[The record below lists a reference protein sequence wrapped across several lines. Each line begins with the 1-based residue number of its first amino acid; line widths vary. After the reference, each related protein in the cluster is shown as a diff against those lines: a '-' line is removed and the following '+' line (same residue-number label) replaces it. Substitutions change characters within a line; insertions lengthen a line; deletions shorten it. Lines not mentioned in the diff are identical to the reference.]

1 MKKFSA
7 IVATAA
13 LVLSLT
19 ACGGASDAGTPATD
33 ASNTGVDAAAD
44 NTADAGDATVNTD
57 TTDDG
62 AQNVDADVDMEGV
75 MTYAEYAAAELDS
88 EVVVETYVQ
97 AKQSW
102 WENKAT
108 IYTQDAD
115 GGYFIYELPCTED
128 EYNKLVPGTKIKV
141 TGYKSEWSGE
151 VEIVDATYEIESG
164 DTYVAKAQ
172 DVTGLLGKDELVVD
186 DELAELQFLA
196 YLSSLQYWL
205 LGNATEV
212 TVLEGY
218 VIYGNGILKT
228 VEHDAIL

>member
-1 MKKFSA
+1 MKKTLA
-7 IVATAA
+7 VVLTMVVALSTAA
-13 LVLSLT
+13 
-19 ACGGASDAGTPATD
+19 CGASGSGKSAK
-33 ASNTGVDAAAD
+33 S
-44 NTADAGDATVNTD
+44 
-57 TTDDG
+57 
-62 AQNVDADVDMEGV
+62 EGV

-186 DELAELQFLA
+186 DELAELQFLT
-196 YLSSLQYWL
+196 YLTSLQDWL

-218 VIYGNGILKT
+218 VIYGNGIFKT
-228 VEHDAIL
+228 IEHDAILRLLTGNVLHVDILHHRYEAAL

>member
-1 MKKFSA
+1 MKKTLA
-7 IVATAA
+7 VVLTMVVALSTAA
-13 LVLSLT
+13 
-19 ACGGASDAGTPATD
+19 CGASGSGKSAK
-33 ASNTGVDAAAD
+33 S
-44 NTADAGDATVNTD
+44 
-57 TTDDG
+57 
-62 AQNVDADVDMEGV
+62 EGV

-172 DVTGLLGKDELVVD
+172 DVTGLLGKDELVERLIDAINNGNQAPALKYVD
-186 DELAELQFLA
+186 DLAAKVGE
-196 YLSSLQYWL
+196 
-205 LGNATEV
+205 TD
-212 TVLEGY
+212 
-218 VIYGNGILKT
+218 VIGEIRRCIKNIDFDKAEEFALK
-228 VEHDAIL
+228 LKR